1 MDELKILGVFKLQ
14 KDEDTAVPAP
24 TTFGVLR
31 VDLAMD
37 TGISQMPQ
45 GSSPPGSSC
54 IDMIL
59 QYNSDINAYC
69 LSRAMQNPVCHC
81 LTIRSLFNL

>member
-1 MDELKILGVFKLQ
+1 MDELKILGVFNLQ

-31 VDLAMD
+31 VTLAMD

-45 GSSPPGSSC
+45 GSSPPGSSY

-59 QYNSDINAYC
+59 RYNSDINA
-69 LSRAMQNPVCHC
+69 
-81 LTIRSLFNL
+81 